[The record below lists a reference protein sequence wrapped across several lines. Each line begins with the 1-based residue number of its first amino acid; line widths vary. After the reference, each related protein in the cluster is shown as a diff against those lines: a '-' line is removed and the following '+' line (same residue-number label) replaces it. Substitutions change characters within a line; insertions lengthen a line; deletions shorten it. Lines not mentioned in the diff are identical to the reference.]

1 VEFEPNG
8 TSATLKGMVQN
19 RQEAEYL
26 FAAKKGQK
34 LSVQI
39 TSNPRDSV
47 VPRITDPDSRGL
59 QLRRGGSSTWT
70 ATLPKSGDYFM
81 VILRTA
87 KGPGRS
93 TYTVALSLK

>member
-1 VEFEPNG
+1 
-8 TSATLKGMVQN
+8 MVQG

-26 FAAKKGQK
+26 FAARKGQK
-34 LSVQI
+34 LSIRVA
-39 TSNPRDSV
+39 SNPRGSV

-59 QLRRGGSSTWT
+59 QLRRSGSSTWT

-81 VILRTA
+81 VILRAA

-93 TYTVALSLK
+93 TYTVTLSLK